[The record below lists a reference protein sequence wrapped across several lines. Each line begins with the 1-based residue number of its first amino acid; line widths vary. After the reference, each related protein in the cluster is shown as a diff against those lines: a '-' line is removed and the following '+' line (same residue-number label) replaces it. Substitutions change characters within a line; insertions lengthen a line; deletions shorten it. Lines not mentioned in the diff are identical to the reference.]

1 MKAYVFVHT
10 VAGKSL
16 RVLEELRRLDG
27 VRSADV
33 CWGLP
38 DVIALVEAGDAKAL
52 QAFVLDKMQAIAG
65 VNTTDTHLVFEQ

>member
-10 VAGKSL
+10 AAGKSL
-16 RVLEELRRLDG
+16 RVLEELLRVDG

-38 DVIALVEAGDAKAL
+38 DVIALVEARDGKAL
-52 QAFVLDKMQAIAG
+52 QAFVLDKIQAIAG

>member
-10 VAGKSL
+10 AAGKSL

-27 VRSADV
+27 VRSAEV

-38 DVIALVEAGDAKAL
+38 DVIALVEARDAKAL
-52 QAFVLDKMQAIAG
+52 QSFVLDKMQAIAG
-65 VNTTDTHLVFEQ
+65 VNTTDTHLVFEK

>member
-10 VAGKSL
+10 AAGKSL
-16 RVLEELRRLDG
+16 RALQELRRLDG
-27 VRSADV
+27 ITSAEV

-38 DVIALVEAGDAKAL
+38 DVIALVEAPDAKAL
-52 QAFVLDKMQAIAG
+52 QAFVLDKIQAIAG